1 MRLAPLL
8 LLVLATVCA
17 SGAVSA
23 HELQVFGRA
32 AVPIDPNDPA
42 GTKSAARRAAT
53 VQALRAAI
61 DKVLGPGMSA
71 DPRIAPRLGELLGQL
86 SDGEVLDG
94 RGERIGASY
103 ELSVSLVLDD
113 KHFRMLLSDL
123 GLALNTGKNRTHAI
137 LALMDEFLT
146 TPRDIHAPVEDLETY
161 HRESGAQSS
170 DQSKGSSKSS
180 SQDHAMVGAA
190 GHGGSLHGSSAS
202 SASDATDVK
211 LDQRSEAHDNVSYQH
226 LIKYQPAGVP
236 EKTSQTYN
244 ALVAQL
250 QDYDLRMMDNDAFRS
265 RFFKSQPLT
274 IQALND
280 SEHLARYVAFANT
293 EAHAELLMVGTT
305 IIIDSGRSATTGAQ
319 TCSGVASIKTYST
332 VTAESVASETI
343 SEVASGQD
351 LHDCAGQLAK
361 KLADVGG
368 PLLGARISRYWKTRE
383 LYGRE
388 YVLTLVGDSL
398 PLVTRASFVATVK
411 RLPGVANVTQ
421 RSATGKRL
429 ELVVQ
434 YKGEQAL
441 DEAIALALT
450 RDAAYATL
458 DSRSD
463 STHVLL
469 CLGPCPPAAP

>member
-1 MRLAPLL
+1 MPSLRCAFVLFAL
-8 LLVLATVCA
+8 LLVCPAQA
-17 SGAVSA
+17 G
-23 HELQVFGRA
+23 ELQVFGRA
-32 AVPIDPNDPA
+32 AVPVDAADPA
-42 GTKSAARRAAT
+42 STRALARRAAT
-53 VQALRAAI
+53 VQALRAAV
-61 DKVLGPGMSA
+61 DQVLGPGASA
-71 DPRIAPRLGELLGQL
+71 DPRIAPRLPALLGQL
-86 SDGEVLDG
+86 SDAEVLEG
-94 RGERIGASY
+94 RGERIGARY

-113 KHFRMLLSDL
+113 KRFRMLLSDL
-123 GLALNTGKNRTHAI
+123 GLAVHTGKNRAHAI

-146 TPRDIHAPVEDLETY
+146 TPRDIRAPVEDLETY
-161 HRESGAQSS
+161 RRESGSQSS
-170 DQSKGSSKSS
+170 DQSKTDIKSA
-180 SQDHAMVGAA
+180 SQDHASVAAA
-190 GHGGSLHGSSAS
+190 GRAGSLHGVAGS
-202 SASDATDVK
+202 SASDSSNVQ
-211 LDQRSEAHDNVSYQH
+211 LDQRSDAHDNVTYQR

-250 QDYDLRMMDNDAFRS
+250 QDYDLRMIDNDAFRS

-293 EAHAELLMVGTT
+293 EAHAELLMIGTS
-305 IIIDSGRSATTGAQ
+305 IVIDSGRSPTTGAQ

-332 VTAESVASETI
+332 VTGESVASETI

-351 LHDCAGQLAK
+351 LHDCAGLVAK

-368 PLLGARISRYWKTRE
+368 PLLGARISRYWKVRE

-398 PLVTRASFVATVK
+398 PLVTRARFTATVK
-411 RLPGVANVTQ
+411 GLPGVASVTQ
-421 RSATGKRL
+421 RSSSGKQL

-441 DEAIALALT
+441 DEAVALALGS
-450 RDAAYATL
+450 DPAYASL
-458 DSRSD
+458 DSRAD
-463 STHVLL
+463 SSHVLL
-469 CLGPCPPAAP
+469 CLGPCPAAAP